1 MAIMATNT
9 GGGDY
14 TITPTG
20 NHRGVCSMV
29 VDLGQQRVQSQ
40 MYGEKIKHQV
50 YVAWELPDET
60 IEWTDKDGNDRTGPM
75 RIGKTYT
82 VSLHENANLRADLES
97 WRGQPFTETEP
108 DGFDISKLAGVA
120 ALINVTHKAAGNGK
134 TYANVTAVTPL
145 PKGMEKPAP
154 ANGTIVYDADAPG
167 SFESLPEWLQEKVK
181 AQIIQRADD
190 LPEERGGGGGG
201 MALAGD
207 LDDDVPFI
215 SCDPALEA
223 RVF

>member
-9 GGGDY
+9 GGGDF

-20 NHRGVCSMV
+20 NHRGVCTMV
-29 VDLGQQRVQSQ
+29 VDLGNQRVQSQ

-50 YVAWELPDET
+50 YVAWELPDEQIT
-60 IEWTDKDGNDRTGPM
+60 WTDKDGAERTGPM

-97 WRGQPFTETEP
+97 WRGQPFTETEL

-120 ALINVTHKAAGNGK
+120 ALINVTHKASGNGK

-145 PKGMEKPAP
+145 PKGMEKPTP
-154 ANGTIVYDADAPG
+154 ANGSIVYDADNISA
-167 SFESLPEWLQEKVK
+167 FDNLAEWLQKK
-181 AQIIQRADD
+181 IQDQIVQREDDPPEQRTYNMADELSD
-190 LPEERGGGGGG
+190 E
-201 MALAGD
+201 
-207 LDDDVPFI
+207 VPF
-215 SCDPALEA
+215 
-223 RVF
+223 